1 MKHILIF
8 QGRKYISSK
17 RASKVSDYSSDYI
30 GQLCRS
36 GKLDAKMF
44 GHTWFITEE
53 SLGRHMGTVSSPDAF
68 KARIDN
74 LQKGSKKTSSGLN
87 GDASETDESVGRIS
101 GRRAAELTG
110 YSADYIGQLC
120 RSGKLDAKMIGHTW
134 YVSQSSL
141 YEYVRKLEEDQRAA
155 EFQKLSRQSSIASK
169 KNISAVSAITSPY
182 QTVSASTLRAARSAT
197 RSGIRTSHPIRNSFF
212 ALCFV
217 VIFVFAASMSIA
229 YIGGAGN
236 VAVNNSSVAGVYS
249 AAQAVVAFFSRQ
261 YEAIVARIIKS
272 RDLTVRTPD
281 EVGSQGTEYGLVV
294 SPSSGSAEVDA
305 ARTAEIKNT
314 FSDNVTVHPDQSGT
328 AGVIT
333 PVFRTSNGKDF
344 MYVLVPVKSGT
355 KANGNSP

>member
-8 QGRKYISSK
+8 QGKKYISSK

-53 SLGRHMGTVSSPDAF
+53 SLSRHMGTVSSPDAF
-68 KARIDN
+68 KARIQN
-74 LQKGSKKTSSGLN
+74 LQKASKKGS
-87 GDASETDESVGRIS
+87 TDLELGSNEADEAVGRIS

-134 YVSQSSL
+134 YVSQDSL
-141 YEYVRKLEEDQRAA
+141 YEYVRKLEQEQRAA
-155 EFQKLSRQSSIASK
+155 EFQKLSRQAATASK
-169 KNISAVSAITSPY
+169 KNNSVGGAVASPY
-182 QTVSASTLRAARSAT
+182 QTVSASTLRAARSAS
-197 RSGIRTSHPIRNSFF
+197 RVGVRTSHPIRNSFF
-212 ALCFV
+212 AVCFV
-217 VIFVFAASMSIA
+217 VIFVLAASMSIT

-249 AAQAVVAFFSRQ
+249 AAQAVVAFFNRQ

-281 EVGSQGTEYGLVV
+281 AVGVQGTEYGMVV
-294 SPSSGSAEVDA
+294 SPSSGNTDEDA
-305 ARTAEIKNT
+305 ARTKAIKDS
-314 FSDNVTVHPDQSGT
+314 FSDDVAIHPDQSGT

-333 PVFRTSNGKDF
+333 PVFRKSNGKDF
-344 MYVLVPVKSGT
+344 MYVLVPVKSGN